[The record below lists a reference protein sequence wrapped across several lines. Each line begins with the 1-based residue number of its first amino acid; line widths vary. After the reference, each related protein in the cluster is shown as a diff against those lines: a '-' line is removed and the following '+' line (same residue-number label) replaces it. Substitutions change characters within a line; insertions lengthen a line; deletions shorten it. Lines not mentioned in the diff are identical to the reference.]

1 MPQEAR
7 DAAMAFK
14 VAGRVEPRLAIS
26 LLAMTIRERRDGLA
40 SLSATFGALG
50 TPSGEPDLDLMDR
63 KLLDYGAELEVQHQD
78 TVVFKGK
85 ITCLSAQFSK
95 SELPSLTVLAEDACQ
110 DLRMTRRTR
119 VFVDVTD
126 ADLARRIGQEHGLDV
141 RVDADDGPTWPQ
153 LAQLNESDLAFLRRR
168 ALSAGLDLWVSDGR
182 LNLRA
187 RDRWSDTPIT
197 LSRASDLLSV
207 EIQADLAH
215 QRTSVKVGG
224 WSVADRD
231 GVTSEATDSALGSET
246 RDGESGASIL
256 RQKFGARP
264 ETLAHTL
271 AGSGEATRA
280 EAEALMRTLARRFVV
295 ADGVTQGD
303 PRIRV
308 GQRVDLRGVSSLF
321 EGVYAVVATE
331 LRCDTAAGVTTSFQA
346 ERPWIGRV
354 A

>member
-26 LLAMTIRERRDGLA
+26 LLALTVRERRDGLA

-153 LAQLNESDLAFLRRR
+153 LAQLSESDLAFLRRR

-187 RDRWSDTPIT
+187 RP
-197 LSRASDLLSV
+197 V
-207 EIQADLAH
+207 ERHAHHAQSCVRSALRRDSGGLGAPAH
-215 QRTSVKVGG
+215 QRQGRRLERG
-224 WSVADRD
+224 RQGRRD
-231 GVTSEATDSALGSET
+231 VRG
-246 RDGESGASIL
+246 DGQ
-256 RQKFGARP
+256 R
-264 ETLAHTL
+264 
-271 AGSGEATRA
+271 AG
-280 EAEALMRTLARRFVV
+280 L
-295 ADGVTQGD
+295 GD
-303 PRIRV
+303 PRRRV
-308 GQRVDLRGVSSLF
+308 GSLNLTAKVRRAARDPRPHPRWFRRGHPRRGRGADADLGPALRRGRRRHPGRSPHPRGSAGRSSGRLF
-321 EGVYAVVATE
+321 A
-331 LRCDTAAGVTTSFQA
+331 L
-346 ERPWIGRV
+346 
-354 A
+354 